1 MKTNEE
7 LLELAKEVSR
17 KAYIPYSKFPVGACA
32 LYESGNFYVG
42 CNVENSSYGLALC
55 AERNAIS
62 TAIASGETSKLV
74 KIAIYS
80 PNSRKCYPCGAC
92 RQWLQ
97 EFEKGQNI
105 QVLLENDDGSI
116 LAHSV
121 NELIPYSF
129 ELNML

>member
-7 LLELAKEVSR
+7 LLDLAKEVSQ

-32 LYESGNFYVG
+32 LYESGNTYVG

-62 TAIASGETSKLV
+62 TAIASGETSKLL

-80 PNSRKCYPCGAC
+80 PNSKKCYPCGAC

-105 QVLLENDDGSI
+105 QVLLENDDNSI
-116 LAHSV
+116 LIHSV

>member
-7 LLELAKEVSR
+7 LLELAKEVSQ

-32 LYESGNFYVG
+32 LYESGNIYVG

-62 TAIASGETSKLV
+62 TAIATGETSNLI

-80 PNSRKCYPCGAC
+80 PNSKKCYPCGAC

-97 EFEKGQNI
+97 EFEQGQNI
-105 QVLLENDDGSI
+105 QVLLENDDSSI
-116 LAHSV
+116 LIHSV

-129 ELNML
+129 KLNML